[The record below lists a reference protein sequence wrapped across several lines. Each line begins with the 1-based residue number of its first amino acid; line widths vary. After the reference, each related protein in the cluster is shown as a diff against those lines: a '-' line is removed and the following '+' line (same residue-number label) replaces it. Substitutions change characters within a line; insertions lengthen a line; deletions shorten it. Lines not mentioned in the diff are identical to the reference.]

1 MENKVERLRFKLFN
15 IGCLLQPLASTR
27 KFSVV
32 RKESSVVA
40 GPFKFTDGV
49 FKILYDNKQQVGTD
63 QPLVYVKKTIDGKD
77 VLIRSVRPM
86 GPVASGLRRSSLIEY
101 SPRGPRMGG
110 QPARMMDLAIWESIF
125 RPNAEI
131 YLVFEFNKNPQN

>member
-1 MENKVERLRFKLFN
+1 MENKVETLRFKLFN
-15 IGCLLQPLASTR
+15 IGCLLQPLIRTR

-32 RKESSVVA
+32 TKESSVVA

-63 QPLVYVKKTIDGKD
+63 QPLVYVKKTIDGED
-77 VLIRSVRPM
+77 RLIRSVRPM
-86 GPVASGLRRSSLIEY
+86 RPDATGLKRSSLVEY

-110 QPARMMDLAIWESIF
+110 QPARMTDLVMRECILN
-125 RPNAEI
+125 PNAEI
-131 YLVFEFNKNPQN
+131 YLVFEFDKNPQN